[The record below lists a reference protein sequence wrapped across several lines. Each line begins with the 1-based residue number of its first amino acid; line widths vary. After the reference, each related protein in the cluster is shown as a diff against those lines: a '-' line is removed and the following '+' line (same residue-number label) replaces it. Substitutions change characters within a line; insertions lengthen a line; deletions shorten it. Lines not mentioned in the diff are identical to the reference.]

1 MKQTKMSFYV
11 TLPSH
16 SNRREFPN
24 NQANN
29 FKIRLP
35 KPLQLSG
42 GGWQV
47 GLSAISLPDTGV
59 NIFNLLPADQFVFGT
74 SCYRLTSSAGRV
86 VKSFNMK
93 MEDLKDDPSIVDGV
107 TFMKAFL
114 HWVRQRMTIAYL
126 SYHGAPNTERGEK
139 TCTTFEWDGEDL
151 VMNNRNITRYKYPLP
166 YKDNTTMY
174 VPHFSIHHL
183 MAEKMGWFEK
193 NDQGNYLL
201 GPNLNMEFRDDK
213 VPNNRDIELRN
224 TKNDPEYY
232 QVTTDGGGTT
242 WIWLSFSVNW
252 RFTNLNVA
260 FRAVVGD
267 PTRTLHVYS
276 DVAGS
281 SVVGNRV
288 TDLLREV
295 QYKRQ
300 GRGTLYFEP
309 LHIQY
314 LPLRNEVVEIIH
326 VQVAETIG
334 RGGDLVKFGDGHT
347 IVTLHFKKA

>member
-1 MKQTKMSFYV
+1 MKKTKMSFYV

-16 SNRREFPN
+16 ANRREFPN
-24 NQANN
+24 NQANS

-74 SCYRLTSSAGRV
+74 SCYRLTSNAREV
-86 VKSFNMK
+86 RSFNMK

-107 TFMKAFL
+107 TFMKAYL
-114 HWVRQRMTIAYL
+114 HWMTQRMTIAYL
-126 SYHGAPNTERGEK
+126 PYYGVPDTENGKK

-151 VMNNRNITRYKYPLP
+151 VMNNRNVQRYKYGRIGDTNL
-166 YKDNTTMY
+166 YLY
-174 VPHFSIHHL
+174 IPHFSIHAL
-183 MAEKMGWFEK
+183 LAEKMGWFKK
-193 NDQGNYLL
+193 NDQGGYAL
-201 GPNLNMEFRDDK
+201 GHNLSIEFRDGR
-213 VPNNRDIELRN
+213 VPAKDDIEMRN
-224 TKNDPEYY
+224 AKDDPEYY
-232 QVTTDGGGTT
+232 QVTTDKNGTI
-242 WIWLSFSVNW
+242 WIWLSYSVNW
-252 RFTNLNVA
+252 RFTNLNMA

-267 PTRTLHVYS
+267 LTRTLHVYS

-288 TDLLREV
+288 TDLLREI

-326 VQVAETIG
+326 IQVAETIG
-334 RGGDLVKFGDGHT
+334 TGGDLVKFGQGHT
-347 IVTLHFKKA
+347 LVTLHFKKA

>member
-1 MKQTKMSFYV
+1 MSFYV

-16 SNRREFPN
+16 ANRREFPN
-24 NQANN
+24 NQANS

-74 SCYRLTSSAGRV
+74 SCYRLTSKGRTV
-86 VKSFNMK
+86 LSINMK

-114 HWVRQRMTIAYL
+114 QWVRQRMNYCYL
-126 SYHGAPNTERGEK
+126 NSHGAPNTENGEK

-151 VMNNRNITRYKYPLP
+151 VMNNRNIARHTYVLP
-166 YKDNTTMY
+166 NRKTII
-174 VPHFSIHHL
+174 VPHFAIHHL

-224 TKNDPEYY
+224 SKDDPEYY
-232 QVTTDGGGTT
+232 QVTTDDTGTT

-260 FRAVVGD
+260 FRTVVGD

-288 TDLLREV
+288 TDLLREI

-300 GRGTLYFEP
+300 GRGTMYFEP

-314 LPLRNEVVEIIH
+314 LPLRNEVIEIIH

-334 RGGDLVKFGDGHT
+334 AGGDLVKFGQGHT
-347 IVTLHFKKA
+347 LVTLHFQKA

>member
-1 MKQTKMSFYV
+1 MSFYV

-16 SNRREFPN
+16 ANRHEFPN
-24 NQANN
+24 NQANS

-74 SCYRLTSSAGRV
+74 SAYRLTSKAREV
-86 VKSFNMK
+86 RSFNMK
-93 MEDLKDDPSIVDGV
+93 MDDLKDDPSIVDGV
-107 TFMKAFL
+107 TFMKAYL
-114 HWVRQRMTIAYL
+114 NWVTQRMTIAYL
-126 SYHGAPNTERGEK
+126 PYYGIPDTENGKK
-139 TCTTFEWDGEDL
+139 TGTTFEWEDEDL
-151 VMNNRNITRYKYPLP
+151 VMNNRNVQRYKYGRITSTDLFF
-166 YKDNTTMY
+166 YI
-174 VPHFSIHHL
+174 PHFSIHAL
-183 MAEKMGWFEK
+183 LAEKMGWFKK
-193 NDQGNYLL
+193 NDQGQYAL
-201 GPNLNMEFRDDK
+201 GPNLSIEFRDGR
-213 VPNNRDIELRN
+213 VPAKDDIEMRN
-224 TKNDPEYY
+224 AKDDPEYY
-232 QVTTDGGGTT
+232 QVTTDQNGTI
-242 WIWLSFSVNW
+242 WIWLSYSVNW

-260 FRAVVGD
+260 FRAVVRD

-288 TDLLREV
+288 TDLLREI

-300 GRGTLYFEP
+300 GRGTMYFEP

-314 LPLRNEVVEIIH
+314 LPLRNEFVEIIH
-326 VQVAETIG
+326 IQVAETIG
-334 RGGDLVKFGDGHT
+334 TGGDLVKFGHGHT
-347 IVTLHFKKA
+347 LVTLHFKKT

>member
-1 MKQTKMSFYV
+1 MSFYV

-16 SNRREFPN
+16 SNRGEFPH

-35 KPLQLSG
+35 KPLQLTG

-59 NIFNLLPADQFVFGT
+59 NIFNLLPADQNVFGT
-74 SCYRLTSSAGRV
+74 SCYRVTSTAREV
-86 VKSFNMK
+86 RSFNMK
-93 MEDLKDDPSIVDGV
+93 MDDLKDDPSIVDGV
-107 TFMKAFL
+107 TFMKAYL
-114 HWVRQRMTIAYL
+114 HWATQRMTIAYL
-126 SYHGAPNTERGEK
+126 PYYGVSDTDNGKK
-139 TCTTFEWDGEDL
+139 TCWTFEWDGEDL
-151 VMNNRNITRYKYPLP
+151 VMNNRNVQRYKYGRIE
-166 YKDNTTMY
+166 NTNFFMY
-174 VPHFSIHHL
+174 IPHLAIHHL
-183 MAEKMGWFEK
+183 MAEKMGWFKK
-193 NDQGNYLL
+193 NDQGKYAL
-201 GPNLNMEFRDDK
+201 GPNLIMEFRDGQ
-213 VPNNRDIELRN
+213 VPAKEDIELRN
-224 TKNDPEYY
+224 SKNDPEYY
-232 QVTTDGGGTT
+232 QVTTDSKGTI

-260 FRAVVGD
+260 FRTVVGD

-288 TDLLREV
+288 TDLLREI

-314 LPLRNEVVEIIH
+314 MAIRNEVVEIIH
-326 VQVAETIG
+326 IQVAETIG

-347 IVTLHFKKA
+347 LVTLHFKKT